1 MPFVVVVGVCCGD
14 GAGTDASSQAWC
26 VEMSCQVVTGECR
39 SGSTSSVAECDVYG
53 GWAVPL
59 HDGWLGADG
68 APGGRQA

>member
-1 MPFVVVVGVCCGD
+1 MGLRGSGWIEGE
-14 GAGTDASSQAWC
+14 GALEAGSR
-26 VEMSCQVVTGECR
+26 VMTGECR